1 MSRRKAKAVVV
12 EIDARIADPR
22 WRKAIRG
29 LDGMTAKAIGAAAN
43 RMGRGGEVSV
53 LFTDDAEMHRLN
65 RQWRGKNKPT
75 DVLSFPSSEEI
86 PGEIRHLG
94 DIALGL
100 ETASADAEKLGR
112 KMPAHISHLLVHGF
126 LHLLGYDHE
135 TAGDAHVMEAL
146 EIEILAGLGLPDPYA
161 PTVQEE
167 GPG

>member
-1 MSRRKAKAVVV
+1 MSQTAADV

-29 LDGMTAKAIGAAAN
+29 LDSLTARAVSAAAN
-43 RMGRGGEVSV
+43 RTGRGGEVAV
-53 LFTDDAEMHRLN
+53 LFTDDSEMHRLN
-65 RQWRGKNKPT
+65 RNWRGKDKPT
-75 DVLSFPSSEEI
+75 DVLSFPAPEGI
-86 PGEIRHLG
+86 PGEIRYLG

-112 KMPAHISHLLVHGF
+112 GMPAHISHLLVHGF

-135 TAGDAHVMEAL
+135 TAGDAHVMESL

-161 PTVQEE
+161 PVPRDE
-167 GPG
+167 GAG